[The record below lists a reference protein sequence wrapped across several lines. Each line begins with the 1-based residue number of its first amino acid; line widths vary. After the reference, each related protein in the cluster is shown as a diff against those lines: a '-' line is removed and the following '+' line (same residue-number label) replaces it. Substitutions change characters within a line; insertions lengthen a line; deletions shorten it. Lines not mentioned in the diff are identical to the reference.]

1 LIFFRFLL
9 TTRKINSRFI
19 TIEKNVY
26 ELGENEVVDFVIK
39 RLQIAPMLMTE
50 WRLGRR
56 ELETEKKALFVLG
69 LLVRESLASRN
80 KLPQFP
86 PHHLLRNQS
95 LLVDLPIMNRE
106 SQAHEIG
113 QNCRRASLSFN
124 CWGARGR
131 RDCSRKRKRDN
142 IRTWIKQIRE

>member
-69 LLVRESLASRN
+69 LLVRESLASPA
-80 KLPQFP
+80 L
-86 PHHLLRNQS
+86 
-95 LLVDLPIMNRE
+95 
-106 SQAHEIG
+106 
-113 QNCRRASLSFN
+113 
-124 CWGARGR
+124 
-131 RDCSRKRKRDN
+131 
-142 IRTWIKQIRE
+142 T